1 MTPLARDIEA
11 LSSAEEFFAF
21 FGLDYDPRVLAA
33 SRLHILKRFH
43 DNLAAVDGLDDLDET
58 AQRAAYREQLSRAYA
73 AFMTG
78 SALTMRVFPRLRQP
92 RGAFVA
98 LSSVRPAP
106 KSGQ

>member
-58 AQRAAYREQLSRAYA
+58 AQRAAYREQLGRAYA
-73 AFMTG
+73 TFQTG
-78 SALTMRVFPRLRQP
+78 SALTMRVFPRLREP

-106 KSGQ
+106 KSGR

>member
-1 MTPLARDIEA
+1 MTPLAKELET
-11 LSSAEEFFAF
+11 LSSAEEFFAY

-43 DNLAAVDGLDDLDET
+43 DNLAAVDGLDDLDES
-58 AQRAAYREQLSRAYA
+58 AQRAAYCEQLRRAYA
-73 AFMTG
+73 TFMTG
-78 SALTMRVFPRLRQP
+78 SALTMRVFPRLREP